1 MWIFSIHGFYSIA
14 CASKPD
20 GSLDP
25 ESVMVRARCKDHL
38 RNLQKRF
45 AALAG
50 VEIATTPHRD
60 YRYRMIVPKSVW
72 AKLVAELA
80 EEQEWSN
87 FKNQVAKHQGKAGAA
102 YTSALH
108 KVWEIMYRLQE
119 SGGPENRR

>member
-14 CASKPD
+14 SASKPD
-20 GSLDP
+20 GSLDR
-25 ESVMVRARCKDHL
+25 ETVMVRARCKGHL

-45 AALAG
+45 ASLAG
-50 VEIATTPHRD
+50 VEIGTMPHRD
-60 YRYRMIVPKSVW
+60 YRYRLIVAKSVW
-72 AKLVAELA
+72 VKAVSELA

-108 KVWEIMYRLQE
+108 QVWEIMYRLQE
-119 SGGPENRR
+119 SEGPGNRR

>member
-1 MWIFSIHGFYSIA
+1 M
-14 CASKPD
+14 
-20 GSLDP
+20 
-25 ESVMVRARCKDHL
+25 MVRARYKDHL
-38 RNLQKRF
+38 RNLQERF

-50 VEIATTPHRD
+50 MEIATMPHRD
-60 YRYRMIVPKSVW
+60 YRYRLIVPKSIWV
-72 AKLVAELA
+72 KVLSELA

-119 SGGPENRR
+119 SGGPEHSR